1 MLGLL
6 KHLFKGSPGKKSVT
20 YEEAKELARHEDPKV
35 RRAIAAN
42 PVPLGEIDLLLA
54 RDSDKGV
61 RTSLAEKIA
70 RLAPGLSTDE
80 RNEVRRM
87 TYEALVI
94 LARDQVMRVRQIL
107 SETLKDVAD
116 APPEII
122 GRLARDAEL
131 AVSAPLL
138 EYSQVLT
145 DDDLLAIIKSDPIQ
159 GALSAIS
166 RRKSVT
172 EVLSDSIVASDDLD
186 AVTELLGNAS
196 AQIREETLDRILDR
210 VPDVKQWHEPL
221 VKRPKL
227 PGRVIRRLAQV
238 VAENLVEIL
247 IQRKDLKPD
256 TAERV
261 REIVNRRLKE
271 GDLIESKNGGVPGL
285 LSAHQKPAADPGS
298 ARERARKLHEAG
310 KLDNKIISEAL
321 DGKEREFVITALGLR
336 AGLNPDVIKKVITTN
351 SVKGIVAVAWKAR
364 LPMSI
369 AVEFQKKLL
378 HTAPKDL
385 LLSRGGATF
394 PLSEEEMEW
403 QLDFFKEM

>member
-1 MLGLL
+1 MLGSL
-6 KHLFKGSPGKKSVT
+6 KRLFKGSPGTKTVT
-20 YEEAKELARHEDPKV
+20 YEKAKELARHEDPKV

-54 RDSDKGV
+54 GDSDKGV
-61 RTSLAEKIA
+61 RTSMAEKIA
-70 RLAPGLSTDE
+70 RLTPGLSADE

-87 TYEALVI
+87 TYEALAI
-94 LARDQVMRVRQIL
+94 LARDQVKRVRQIL

-122 GRLARDAEL
+122 GRLARDGEL

-145 DDDLLAIIKSDPIQ
+145 DDDLLAIIKSEPIQ

-166 RRKSVT
+166 RRKGVT
-172 EVLSDSIVASDDLD
+172 EVLSDSIVASEDID

-210 VPDVKQWHEPL
+210 APEVKQWHEPL

-227 PGRVIRRLAQV
+227 PERVIWRLSQV

-256 TAERV
+256 TAKRV
-261 REIVNRRLKE
+261 RAIVNRRLKE
-271 GDLIESKNGGVPGL
+271 GDLIESKSSRLPGL
-285 LSAHQKPAADPGS
+285 LSAHQKQAMDPES

-310 KLDNKIISEAL
+310 KLDKKIITEAL
-321 DGKEREFVITALGLR
+321 DGKDREFVITALGLR
-336 AGLNPDVIKKVITTN
+336 TGLNPDVIEKVISTN
-351 SVKGIVAVAWKAR
+351 SVKGIIAVAWKAR
-364 LPMSI
+364 LPMSL
-369 AVEFQKKLL
+369 AVKFQKRLL
-378 HTAPKDL
+378 RMAPKDL
-385 LLSRGGATF
+385 LLSRGGAPF